1 MDRRS
6 AAGLA
11 AALLLAVAGC
21 SGGGS
26 KGGGTAAA
34 PADPSKVS
42 GDITV
47 LTHKTDLAADGTL
60 NRYATEFS
68 KIYPKVH
75 VKFEPIVDYEGE
87 VKIRMNSSNYGDVLM
102 IPAAVPVPDYPRFF
116 APLGSQSELSQK
128 YRFTDSGAYN
138 GQVYGIAINGNANG
152 IVYNKS
158 VWKQAGITKWPTSF
172 DEFRADLQAIKSK
185 TPAIP
190 LYTIYHEKW
199 PMTAWQG
206 YLGSNSCDTK
216 ASDALATDN
225 APWSSG
231 KELNQIDSL
240 LYTVVHEKAVEE
252 DPTTTAWDGAKS
264 QIATGKVG
272 TLMLGS
278 WAISQMKLAATKAGA
293 DPANIGYLPWPT
305 QVNGHF
311 CSVIG
316 PDYQEAVSVHSQ
328 HKEAARAWVDWFVDK
343 SPYAQEQELL
353 PTLKSGALPA
363 TLKAYQDAGVQFI
376 ELSQS
381 KNAQVAKIDNES
393 EIGLNKPDYR
403 QHIVDLARGAAGGGL
418 DAYFAELNR
427 KWAAAIKTAGS

>member
-1 MDRRS
+1 MKRRS
-6 AAGLA
+6 AALLA
-11 AALLLAVAGC
+11 AALLATVAGC

-26 KGGGTAAA
+26 KGGAAAA
-34 PADPSKVS
+34 PTDPTKVS

-60 NRYATEFS
+60 NRYAAEFN
-68 KIYPKVH
+68 KIYPNVH

-102 IPAAVPVPDYPRFF
+102 IPAAVPVPDYPKFF
-116 APLGSQSELSQK
+116 APLGSENDLSQK
-128 YRFTDSGAYN
+128 YRFTHSGTYN
-138 GQVYGIAINGNANG
+138 GQLYGIAINGNANG

-158 VWKQAGITKWPTSF
+158 VWQQAGITKWPTSF
-172 DEFRADLQAIKSK
+172 DEFLADLQMIKSK
-185 TPAIP
+185 SSAVP

-216 ASDALATDN
+216 AADALATDK
-225 APWSSG
+225 APWTSD
-231 KELNQIDSL
+231 KELFQIDSL
-240 LYTVVHEKAVEE
+240 LYNVVHDKLVEE
-252 DPTTTAWDGAKS
+252 DPTTTAWEASKS
-264 QIATGKVG
+264 GIATGKIA

-278 WAISQMKLAATKAGA
+278 WAISQMKVAATKAGT

-316 PDYQEAVSVHSQ
+316 PDYLEAVSIHSP

-353 PTLKSGALPA
+353 PTLKSGSLPA

-376 ELSQS
+376 ELSQD
-381 KNAQVAKIDNES
+381 KNAQLAKIDNES

-403 QHIVDLARGAAGGGL
+403 QKIVDVARGAAGGSL
-418 DAYFAELNR
+418 DAYFADLNK
-427 KWAAAIKTAGS
+427 KWSAAIKSVG